1 MTNFP
6 LKLLATDKVFFD
18 GECSSLVVPSTDGQ
32 YGILAKHCNAV
43 VAVVPGIAEVKPVDG
58 DKIIA
63 FVASGI
69 VKIENGK
76 VLMLVESCENAKDV
90 NEAWAR
96 NSLKEAKEE
105 IARKESRF
113 NVLSA
118 EIKIARALNRIK
130 AKEHVNT

>member
-1 MTNFP
+1 MANFP

-32 YGILAKHCNAV
+32 YGILAKHCNTV
-43 VAVVPGIAEVKPVDG
+43 VAVVPGIAEVNPADG

-105 IARKESRF
+105 ITRKESRF

>member
-1 MTNFP
+1 MADFS
-6 LKLLATDKVFFD
+6 LKLLAADKVFFD
-18 GECSSLVVPSTDGQ
+18 GECSSLVVPSADGQ

-43 VAVVPGIAEVKPVDG
+43 VAVVPGVAELKPANGV
-58 DKIIA
+58 KIIA

-76 VLMLVESCENAKDV
+76 VLMLVEACENAKDV
-90 NEAWAR
+90 NEAWAK
-96 NSLKEAKEE
+96 NSLKEAKDE

-118 EIKIARALNRIK
+118 ETKIARALNRLK
-130 AKEHVNT
+130 AKEHIN

>member
-1 MTNFP
+1 MTTFP
-6 LKLLATDKVFFD
+6 LKLLASDKVFFD
-18 GECSSLVVPSTDGQ
+18 GECSSLIVPSADGQ
-32 YGILAKHCNAV
+32 YGILANHCNAV
-43 VAVVPGIAEVKPVDG
+43 VAVVPGIAELKTADG
-58 DKIIA
+58 EKITA

-90 NEAWAR
+90 NEAWAK
-96 NSLKEAKEE
+96 SALKEAKNE

-118 EIKIARALNRIK
+118 EIKIARALNRLK
-130 AKEHVNT
+130 AKEHVN

>member
-1 MTNFP
+1 M
-6 LKLLATDKVFFD
+6 
-18 GECSSLVVPSTDGQ
+18 
-32 YGILAKHCNAV
+32 
-43 VAVVPGIAEVKPVDG
+43 
-58 DKIIA
+58 
-63 FVASGI
+63 ASGI

>member
-1 MTNFP
+1 MATFP
-6 LKLLATDKVFFD
+6 LKLLASDKVFFD
-18 GECSSLVVPSTDGQ
+18 GECSSLVVPSADGQ
-32 YGILAKHCNAV
+32 FGIMAKHSNAV
-43 VAVVPGIAEVKPVDG
+43 VAVVPGIAEVKPANGEKVT
-58 DKIIA
+58 A

-90 NEAWAR
+90 NEAWAK
-96 NSLKEAKEE
+96 NALKEAKDQ

-118 EIKIARALNRIK
+118 EIKIARALNRLK
-130 AKEHVNT
+130 AKEHVN

>member
-1 MTNFP
+1 MADFS
-6 LKLLATDKVFFD
+6 LKLLAADKVFFD
-18 GECSSLVVPSTDGQ
+18 GECSSLVVPSADGQ

-43 VAVVPGIAEVKPVDG
+43 VAVVPGVAELKPANG

-76 VLMLVESCENAKDV
+76 VLMLVEACENAKDV
-90 NEAWAR
+90 NEAWAK
-96 NSLKEAKEE
+96 NSLKEAKDE

-118 EIKIARALNRIK
+118 EIKIARALHRLK
-130 AKEHVNT
+130 AKEHIK